1 MSYELV
7 RERRFSPVLAGV
19 MSFFVPGLGQLYKGQ
34 FLGAVLWF
42 LFTGA
47 GYLPAGVPGP
57 HPPLL
62 LCDERRVEQRH
73 PGPHPRVLS

>member
-7 RERRFSPVLAGV
+7 RERRYNPVLAGV

-42 LFTGA
+42 LLTGA
-47 GYLPAGVPGP
+47 GYYLLVFPGLIL
-57 HPPLL
+57 HFF
-62 LCDERRVEQRH
+62 CVMSA
-73 PGPHPRVLS
+73 VLSSATRDRIRVS